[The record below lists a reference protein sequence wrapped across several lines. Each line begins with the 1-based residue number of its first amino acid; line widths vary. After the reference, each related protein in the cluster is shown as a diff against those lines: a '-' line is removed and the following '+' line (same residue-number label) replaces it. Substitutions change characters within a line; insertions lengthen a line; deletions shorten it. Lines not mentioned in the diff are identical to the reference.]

1 MTTLDTI
8 IRERFDEGD
17 SAIEVTPV
25 VDSSLIG
32 QSERA
37 FLFVNGDRDQVLVDF
52 GWGDGGFYV
61 DVRMFVDGEPIEP
74 TIMELGHT
82 VTVNGRLPDGNQP

>member
-8 IRERFDEGD
+8 IQERWDSGD

-25 VDSSLIG
+25 AHPSLIG
-32 QSERA
+32 RSERA
-37 FLFVNGDRDQVLVDF
+37 FLFVNGPRDQVLVDY
-52 GWGDGGFYV
+52 GWGDAGFYV

-74 TIMELGHT
+74 TIMELGNT
-82 VTVNGRLPDGNQP
+82 VTVNGRLPC